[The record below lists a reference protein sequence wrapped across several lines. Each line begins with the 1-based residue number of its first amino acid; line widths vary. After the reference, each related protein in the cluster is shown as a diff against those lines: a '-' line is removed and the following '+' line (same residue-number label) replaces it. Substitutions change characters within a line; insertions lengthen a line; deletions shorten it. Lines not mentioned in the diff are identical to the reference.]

1 MPTVEFLILQ
11 PTPFCNISCKYCY
24 LPDRAFK
31 ARMNLET
38 IRKIFSD
45 LFSAGWVGPQLNVAW
60 HAGEPLVL
68 PVEYYAAAFRAIAD
82 ITPSSTKVQHIFQT
96 NGMLIDDE
104 WCGFFKAHNA
114 HVGVSVDGPED
125 VHDANR
131 VTRSGR
137 PTFAQTI
144 AGIRCLRR
152 NDVDFVVITVL
163 SRWALG
169 RAKEFYEFYRN
180 EGITSVC
187 FNGEEIEGSNQDS
200 SLVAHEVEY
209 EDFLRDFWNMNVASN
224 NILYIREF
232 NDALDKIITRPDGT
246 NSLVEPFCHLN
257 VDWQG
262 NYSTFSPEFLGH
274 KNQYYNNFIIGNCH
288 KNRLVDC
295 VESEAFRRLSRDVAE
310 GVELCRKSCEY
321 FPICGGGSPAN
332 KLYENGTVIS
342 SETMFCRLS
351 VQAVSDIAMEIIEK
365 SAAAL
370 T

>member
-1 MPTVEFLILQ
+1 MT
-11 PTPFCNISCKYCY
+11 
-24 LPDRAFK
+24 
-31 ARMNLET
+31 LET
-38 IRKIFSD
+38 ITKIFSD
-45 LFSAGWVGPQLNVAW
+45 LFSTGWVGPQLNVAW

-68 PVEYYAAAFRAIAD
+68 PVEYYAAAFRVIAD
-82 ITPSSTKVQHIFQT
+82 LAPGSTKVQHIFQT

-104 WCGFFKAHNA
+104 WCRFFNANNA

-131 VTRSGR
+131 RTRSGR
-137 PTFAQTI
+137 ATFQQTI

-152 NDVDFVVITVL
+152 HEVDFVVITVL
-163 SRWALG
+163 SRGALG
-169 RAKEFYEFYRN
+169 RAREFYDFYRN

-187 FNGEEIEGSNQDS
+187 FNGEEIEGSHRDS
-200 SLVAHEVEY
+200 SLANHEAEY
-209 EDFLRDFWNMNVASN
+209 EEFLRDFWNINVASN

-232 NDALDKIITRPDGT
+232 NDTLEKIITRPDGT

-274 KNQYYNNFIIGNCH
+274 KNQYYNDFIIGNFH
-288 KNRLVDC
+288 KNRLVEC
-295 VESEAFRRLSRDVAE
+295 VESEAFKRLSSDVAE

-351 VQAVSDIAMEIIEK
+351 VQVSSDIAMEIIEN